1 MPLPARSK
9 YFELRAGFC
18 TFPHSC
24 RNYNNVTPYCSHV
37 LCTLV
42 EFKKNG
48 ATFVV
53 ANSLLKNDPWTNR
66 GARLIYACQ
75 LIFRD
80 CRETICLF
88 I

>member
-24 RNYNNVTPYCSHV
+24 RNHNCVPPYCSFV

-53 ANSLLKNDPWTNR
+53 ANSLLKTTR
-66 GARLIYACQ
+66 GPTVVPASFMLVN
-75 LIFRD
+75 
-80 CRETICLF
+80 
-88 I
+88 